1 MVESLIDEL
10 SSTYFSSHSLE
21 GMLTSFS
28 QEPNDYRNIMSIFAT
43 SSILDLDDIVTSII
57 HITAICQREWDSV
70 RLSTNSAKKKRTI
83 HELDSQCY
91 HCTRFNPEEQ
101 LLEAWNFVQEGHLEY
116 CNHNTCDRVSCFV
129 VVRVPKIRS
138 RGTVNF
144 WYSCF
149 LEFLDIARLTEY
161 CLHIEHIAVNTPFTL

>member
-70 RLSTNSAKKKRTI
+70 RLSTNSAKKKGRYMNWILNVIIVQGST
-83 HELDSQCY
+83 LK
-91 HCTRFNPEEQ
+91 N
-101 LLEAWNFVQEGHLEY
+101 NF
-116 CNHNTCDRVSCFV
+116 
-129 VVRVPKIRS
+129 
-138 RGTVNF
+138 
-144 WYSCF
+144 
-149 LEFLDIARLTEY
+149 
-161 CLHIEHIAVNTPFTL
+161 